1 MKKKLSYVVSKT
13 PLRIS
18 FLGGGT
24 DIPYFY
30 KKYGGA
36 TFSIAIN
43 KFVYVTVKRH
53 SKYFIENY
61 RLNYYDTEICHKVS
75 KIKNS
80 IIRETL
86 KFFKIKTPLY
96 ISVISDIPTGSGLGG
111 SSSFIIG
118 LINALCK
125 LENIKISKF
134 ELLRYATKIEIDILK
149 KPIGKQD
156 HIPAIYGGIIFTKY
170 FRNNKIFIN
179 KIRNIK
185 LKVPINIIWTNV
197 SRDSYLTLNDQKKRL
212 KKNTANLKAMKKL
225 CVEFYHTLVKNKKID
240 HKILSKY
247 INQSWRLKKKLS
259 PLIIFKKA
267 EKIISVLQKKNIGS
281 KLLGAGGGGF
291 ILYLGKKNNKI
302 FKNYVYE
309 EVKIYNNGTEI
320 ITLQKD

>member
-1 MKKKLSYVVSKT
+1 MKKKNNYVVTKT

-24 DIPYFY
+24 DMPYFY
-30 KKYGGA
+30 KKHGGA
-36 TFSIAIN
+36 TFSTAIN

-53 SKYFIENY
+53 SEYFIENY
-61 RLNYYDTEICHKVS
+61 RLNYYDTEICQKIS

-86 KFFKIKTPLY
+86 KYFNIRTPLY

-125 LENIKISKF
+125 LENIKINKS
-134 ELLRYATKIEIDILK
+134 ELLNCATKIELDILK

-156 HIPAIYGGIIFTKY
+156 HIPAVYGGVLFVKY
-170 FRNNKIFIN
+170 LKNSKLLIKKINEARFI
-179 KIRNIK
+179 
-185 LKVPINIIWTNV
+185 VPINIIWTKV
-197 SRDSYLTLNDQKKRL
+197 SRDSFLTLNSQKKRFER
-212 KKNTANLKAMKKL
+212 NIENLKIMKKI
-225 CVEFYHTLVKNKKID
+225 CEEFSKKEIKNKKIN
-240 HKILSKY
+240 HKKLSNY
-247 INQSWRLKKKLS
+247 INQSWELKKKLS
-259 PLIIFKKA
+259 PLIPINKA
-267 EKIISVLQKKNIGS
+267 NKIINIAQKKSAGS

-291 ILYLGKKNNKI
+291 ILYLGQKNNKV
-302 FKNYVYE
+302 FKNCVYE

-320 ITLQKD
+320 IASEKD

>member
-1 MKKKLSYVVSKT
+1 MKKKNNYVVSKT

-24 DIPYFY
+24 DISYFY
-30 KKYGGA
+30 KKHGGA

-53 SKYFIENY
+53 SEYFIENY
-61 RLNYYDTEICHKVS
+61 RLNYYNTETCQKIS

-86 KFFKIKTPLY
+86 KYLNIKTPLY
-96 ISVISDIPTGSGLGG
+96 ISIISDIPTGSGLGG

-125 LENIKISKF
+125 LENIKVNKF
-134 ELLRYATKIEIDILK
+134 KLLKYATKIEIDILN

-156 HIPAIYGGIIFTKY
+156 HIPAIYGGMLYTKY
-170 FRNNKIFIN
+170 FKNSEIFIN

-185 LKVPINIIWTNV
+185 LKVPINIIWTNKK
-197 SRDSYLTLNDQKKRL
+197 RDSYLTLIDQKKRL
-212 KKNTANLKAMKKL
+212 KKNIENLKIMKKL
-225 CVEFYHTLVKNKKID
+225 CEEFCHKLIKNRKID
-240 HKILSKY
+240 HNILSNY

-259 PLIIFKKA
+259 PLIKLDKA
-267 EKIISVLQKKNIGS
+267 DKIISLAQKRNVGS

-302 FKNYVYE
+302 FKNYIYE
-309 EVKIYNNGTEI
+309 DVKIYNNGSEI

>member
-1 MKKKLSYVVSKT
+1 MISFNPGYMKKKNNYVVTKT

-30 KKYGGA
+30 KKYSGA
-36 TFSIAIN
+36 TLSTAIN

-61 RLNYYDTEICHKVS
+61 RLNYYDTEICQKIS

-86 KFFKIKTPLY
+86 KYLNIRTPLY

-125 LENIKISKF
+125 LENIKITKSK
-134 ELLRYATKIEIDILK
+134 LLSFATKIELDILK

-156 HIPAIYGGIIFTKY
+156 HIPAVYGGLLFVKY
-170 FRNNKIFIN
+170 LRNNSLSIN
-179 KIRNIK
+179 KINDAR
-185 LKVPINIIWTNV
+185 LTVPINIIWTKV
-197 SRDSYLTLNDQKKRL
+197 SRDSFLTLNSQKKRF
-212 KKNTANLKAMKKL
+212 KRNIENLKIMKKI
-225 CVEFYHTLVKNKKID
+225 CEEFSQKQIKNKKIN
-240 HKILSKY
+240 HKKLSNY
-247 INQSWRLKKKLS
+247 INQSWELKKKLS
-259 PLIIFKKA
+259 PLISINEANKVINIA
-267 EKIISVLQKKNIGS
+267 QKNSAGS

-291 ILYLGKKNNKI
+291 ILNL
-302 FKNYVYE
+302 
-309 EVKIYNNGTEI
+309 T
-320 ITLQKD
+320 

>member
-1 MKKKLSYVVSKT
+1 MKKKFNYVVSKT

-30 KKYGGA
+30 RKHDGA
-36 TFSIAIN
+36 TLNIAVN

-53 SKYFIENY
+53 SEYFIENY
-61 RLNYYDTEICHKVS
+61 RLNYYDTEICQKIT

-86 KFFKIKTPLY
+86 KYFDLKTPLY

-111 SSSFIIG
+111 SSSFIVG

-125 LENIKISKF
+125 LENIKITKSK
-134 ELLRYATKIEIDILK
+134 LLSYATKIELDILK

-156 HIPAIYGGIIFTKY
+156 HIPAIYGGMLFTKY
-170 FRNNKIFIN
+170 LKNDNILIN
-179 KIRNIK
+179 KIRDIK
-185 LKVPINIIWTNV
+185 LKVPINIIWTNI
-197 SRDSYLTLNDQKKRL
+197 SRDSFLTLNSQKKRF
-212 KKNTANLKAMKKL
+212 KKNIENLKLIKKL
-225 CVEFYHTLVKNKKID
+225 CEEFCQTIFKTKKIN
-240 HKILSKY
+240 HKKLSSY
-247 INQSWRLKKKLS
+247 INQSWELKKKLS
-259 PLIIFKKA
+259 PLISLDKA
-267 EKIISVLQKKNIGS
+267 DKIINYAQKKFIGS

-302 FKNYVYE
+302 FKNYLYE

-320 ITLQKD
+320 IASEKD

>member
-1 MKKKLSYVVSKT
+1 MRRKLNYVVSKT
-13 PLRIS
+13 PLRVS

-36 TFSIAIN
+36 TFNVAIN
-43 KFVYVTVKRH
+43 KFVYVTVKKH

-61 RLNYYDTEICHKVS
+61 RLNYYDTEICQ
-75 KIKNS
+75 KILQIRNS

-86 KFFKIKTPLY
+86 KYLNIKTPLY

-125 LENIKISKF
+125 LENIKINKS

-156 HIPAIYGGIIFTKY
+156 HLPAIYGGMLYTKY
-170 FRNNKIFIN
+170 LKNDEISIN

-185 LKVPINIIWTNV
+185 LKVPINIIWTNT
-197 SRDSYLTLNDQKKRL
+197 SRDSYLVLNDQKKRL
-212 KKNTANLKAMKKL
+212 KKNLEYLKIMKKL
-225 CVEFYHTLVKNKKID
+225 CEEFYYELTQNKKID
-240 HKILSKY
+240 HKILSNY

-259 PLIIFKKA
+259 PFIKVNKA
-267 EKIISVLQKKNIGS
+267 DKIISLAQKKKVGS

-291 ILYLGKKNNKI
+291 ILYLGKKNKKI
-302 FKNYVYE
+302 FKNYIYE
-309 EVKIYNNGTEI
+309 DVKIYDNGTEI
-320 ITLQKD
+320 ITFQKD